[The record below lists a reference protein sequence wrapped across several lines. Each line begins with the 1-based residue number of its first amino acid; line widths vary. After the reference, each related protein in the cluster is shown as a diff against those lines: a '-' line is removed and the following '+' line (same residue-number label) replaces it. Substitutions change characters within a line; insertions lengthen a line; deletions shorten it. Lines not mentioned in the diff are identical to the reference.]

1 MGEHEHDFRELV
13 IERFPGGGMPSWEWI
28 AGYRCA
34 CGERASYR
42 GTEAERR
49 RLFDPLYN
57 AQTALRLYRA
67 AQAGRALQPWYGSRY
82 AAKRWRDY
90 LAETN
95 EEAQMQDQTTLRAPD
110 NPYRRDEGRAVD
122 IGLVGYGGAGD
133 DERALDQTGPGLTA
147 ADLDDIVR
155 SHWRAGKV
163 RAEWLASEREEVM
176 RERHRGELAD
186 AFDEGYTAGRAQ
198 VAQGLAR
205 EFGRPL
211 VAVHFALM
219 QIEASN
225 SQERAKL
232 LPGLRAQIDELVKL
246 AETLA
251 RSEEAAAAQVAR
263 DEAVGS

>member
-1 MGEHEHDFRELV
+1 MGEHEHDFREPV
-13 IERFPGGGMPSWEWI
+13 IERFPGGGMPSWEMI
-28 AGYRCA
+28 GGYRCE
-34 CGERASYR
+34 CGAVSLER
-42 GTEAERR
+42 GTAADRAK
-49 RLFDPLYN
+49 LFDPVEN
-57 AQTALRLYRA
+57 AKAALRRYAARHRA
-67 AQAGRALQPWYGSRY
+67 PWTGSRY
-82 AAKRWRDY
+82 AAERWRGY

-95 EEAQMQDQTTLRAPD
+95 EEDRMQDQTTLRAPA

-122 IGLVGYGGAGD
+122 IGLVGYGVAGD

-205 EFGRPL
+205 EFRRPL

-219 QIEASN
+219 QIETSN

-232 LPGLRAQIDELVKL
+232 LPGLRAQIDEVVKL

-251 RSEEAAAAQVAR
+251 TSEEAAAAQVAR

>member
-1 MGEHEHDFRELV
+1 MGEHEHDFREPV
-13 IERFPGGGMPSWEWI
+13 IERFPGGGMPSWERI
-28 AGYRCA
+28 AGYRCV

-49 RLFDPLYN
+49 RLFDPVYN
-57 AQTALRLYRA
+57 AQTALRLYA
-67 AQAGRALQPWYGSRY
+67 ARALPAWTGSRY
-82 AAKRWRDY
+82 ASKKWRDY
-90 LAETN
+90 LAKTN
-95 EEAQMQDQTTLRAPD
+95 EEDQMQDQTTLRAPA
-110 NPYRRDEGRAVD
+110 NPYRRDEGRTVD
-122 IGLVGYGGAGD
+122 IGLMGYGVAGD

-147 ADLDDIVR
+147 ADLDHIVR

-163 RAEWLASEREEVM
+163 RAERLASEREEVM

-205 EFGRPL
+205 EFRRLL

-219 QIEASN
+219 QIEAGN